1 MKSVFYTSQA
11 RKDLKR
17 IRNDQGKM
25 LKLQKAL
32 EMLALGLRLPSS
44 YRMHRLVGQYKGC
57 LECHIEG
64 DLLLVWLDEESDAI
78 EIVRVG
84 SHSEIFG
91 R

>member
-17 IRNDQGKM
+17 IRNDLGKM
-25 LKLQKAL
+25 QKLQRVL
-32 EMLALGLRLPSS
+32 GMLAEGLVLPST
-44 YRMHRLVGQYKGC
+44 YRAHRLVGQYKGC

-64 DLLLVWLDEESDAI
+64 DFLLVWIDEERDVI
-78 EIVRVG
+78 EIVRIG